1 MWPIHGVYIPSAD
14 QWTKSQNFETLF
26 GQVSKRTV
34 TLRRWRSG
42 NDYLKIIVSVRIGSL
57 QTTCLYSSQRKSN
70 TMESSIAVLVNLW
83 RSIWRVAVAGVFF
96 FLFVLW
102 RGTIAWWEERLYDGW
117 NDFVMEEM
125 IVWQETIGAK
135 LFHKWTFW
143 TPLGRTTEWQMRIF
157 ITWIVEVKKTVF
169 RLAQSKEWQPWNIGK
184 LFYSFAAFY

>member
-42 NDYLKIIVSVRIGSL
+42 NDYLKIIVSVRIGFL

-96 FLFVLW
+96 FVCLSC
-102 RGTIAWWEERLYDGW
+102 GEERLRDGKRGY
-117 NDFVMEEM
+117 MMGEM
-125 IVWQETIGAK
+125 ILWWKKWLCDRRQLARNYSTNG
-135 LFHKWTFW
+135 LFED
-143 TPLGRTTEWQMRIF
+143 L
-157 ITWIVEVKKTVF
+157 
-169 RLAQSKEWQPWNIGK
+169 
-184 LFYSFAAFY
+184 